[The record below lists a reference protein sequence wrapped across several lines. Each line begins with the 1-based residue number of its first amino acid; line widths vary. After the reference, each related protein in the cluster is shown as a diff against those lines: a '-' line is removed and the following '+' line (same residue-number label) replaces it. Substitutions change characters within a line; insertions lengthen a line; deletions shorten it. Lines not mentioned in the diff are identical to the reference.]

1 MPKYPLPTRIVII
14 RNILIFISIAFV
26 TTSVSALEQV
36 TLQLNWRHQFEY
48 AGYYAALHK
57 GFYKEAGLA
66 AILKEGAPNI
76 SAIDEVT
83 QGRADFGV
91 SSSGLVKSYLEGKPV
106 LMLAPIFQHSPA
118 ALLSLGKHL
127 NTPAEVAKAGTI
139 GLQPGDES
147 LDIKTMFVNEG
158 IPLSKL
164 KINTE
169 GKGLE
174 DLLSGKTIAMNTYLS
189 NEPFFL
195 KKRGLT
201 FSVIKPAHYGMDFY
215 SDILFTHQAVAQKRP
230 EVVAAFRSA
239 TLKGWEYALSHQ
251 DEMIGLILAQ
261 YNTQEKSRE
270 HLVFEAK
277 ALTDLIGSDMIQL
290 GHSNPWRWRHI
301 AEIYSQF
308 GVIKSD
314 FNLDGFFYNPS
325 PPPAD
330 LTWLYRLLA
339 AALLAVSFITA
350 IAIYVHRINVRLKIA
365 KKVAVQ
371 TLAEQR
377 QFIAMVSHEFRTP
390 LSVID
395 ATAQSMEMACP
406 PGASVTHDFITPRQE
421 KIRRAVRRLLSL
433 LDNVLTNERM
443 DFPETE
449 FKRTAVDLRDIASET
464 AQTWHHLLSTPNQLQ
479 LELVDEPVIALVDHT
494 MMVLVLSNLLDNAL
508 KYSPSG
514 SPITLRVRKSNNHA
528 SIEVEDCGTGI
539 PTEAINKIFNKFY
552 RAGDAQSVPGAGLG
566 LYLAQIITHRQ
577 GGQIDVVSEAGKGA
591 CFRVRLPLA
600 K

>member
-1 MPKYPLPTRIVII
+1 MLKQLPLMRIITI
-14 RNILIFISIAFV
+14 RNLLIFISVSLVA
-26 TTSVSALEQV
+26 TSASALEQV

-57 GFYKEAGLA
+57 GYYQDAGLA
-66 AILKEGAPNI
+66 ATLKEGAPNI

-118 ALLSLGKHL
+118 ALLSLGKQL
-127 NTPAEVAKAGTI
+127 NTPADVAKAGSI

-147 LDIKTMFVNEG
+147 LDLKAMFVNEG
-158 IPLSKL
+158 IALDKL

-174 DLLSGKTIAMNTYLS
+174 DLQSGKIIAMNAYLS
-189 NEPFFL
+189 NEPYFL
-195 KKRGLT
+195 KKRGIS

-215 SDILFTHQAVAQKRP
+215 SDILFTHQAVEKARP

-251 DEMIGLILAQ
+251 DEIIGLILAQ

-277 ALTDLIGSDMIQL
+277 ALADLIGSDMIQL

-301 AEIYSQF
+301 AETYAQF
-308 GVIKSD
+308 GVMKSD
-314 FNLDGFFYNPS
+314 FDLDGFFYNPS

-339 AALLAVSFITA
+339 AALLAVSGITA
-350 IAIYVHRINVRLKIA
+350 IAIYVHRINVRLKLA
-365 KKVAVQ
+365 KKVAIQ
-371 TLAEQR
+371 TLDEQR
-377 QFIAMVSHEFRTP
+377 QFVAMVSHEFRTP

-395 ATAQSMEMACP
+395 ATAQSMEIACS
-406 PGASVTHDFITPRQE
+406 PGASVAHEFIIPRQE

-433 LDNVLTNERM
+433 LDNVLTNERI

-449 FKRTAVDLRDIASET
+449 FKRTAEDLRDIASET
-464 AQTWHHLLSTPNQLQ
+464 AHAWRHLLSTPSQLQ
-479 LELVDEPVIALVDHT
+479 LELVDRPVIALVDRT
-494 MMVLVLSNLLDNAL
+494 MMALVLSNLLDNAL
-508 KYSPSG
+508 KYSPPD

-528 SIEVEDCGTGI
+528 SIEVEDHGTGI
-539 PTEAINKIFNKFY
+539 PPEAINQIFNKFY

-566 LYLAQIITHRQ
+566 LYLAQTIIHKQ
-577 GGQIDVVSEAGKGA
+577 GGQIDVVSETGQGA
-591 CFRVRLPLA
+591 CFRVMLPLV